1 MLPLHGRSRRECKG
15 QSSRPPVTPVQI
27 EQTGQ
32 RAAGQEINLDLA
44 RRGDRI
50 IEAVDGRIQP

>member
-1 MLPLHGRSRRECKG
+1 
-15 QSSRPPVTPVQI
+15 V
-27 EQTGQ
+27 Q
-32 RAAGQEINLDLA
+32 RAAGQEINPDLA